1 MNTHSTRVV
10 AFPDNH
16 GSARAKR
23 RHAYARFRDALRDF
37 SDRPTSDS
45 ARRYLAASR
54 SLDESC
60 GVRSKPALSESDSE
74 LPPAA

>member
-16 GSARAKR
+16 GSAQAKR
-23 RHAYARFRDALRDF
+23 RHAYARFKDALRDF
-37 SDRPTSDS
+37 SNRPTSDN
-45 ARRYLAASR
+45 AHRYLAASR

-60 GVRSKPALSESDSE
+60 GVRSKPALAESYSE